1 MNTPTRK
8 SNNSSLE
15 IVIAALTASLADL
28 RRATDIDY
36 TGERAPNEPVFDSP
50 RRQSARKNITEA
62 IDSLSR
68 DITLD
73 PMDGLRR
80 SDDVLRE
87 VQHAA
92 QDPNL
97 WAARRKYLLEHI
109 QTVRSATHNLTCSL
123 CGPALQ
129 RQQDDAVA
137 AGIAAVQGA
146 SSKEF
151 ESAVV
156 QGFTEA
162 TTPGPV
168 QAPQTATAAKA
179 LSYYASVPRP
189 AEVPSLA
196 EEYRS
201 DVLRSYMTAA
211 GVTAPSPDAMKGA
224 LDSIREIDRIMDR
237 MEEQTGMSVTMGDGK
252 IIFSAR

>member
-1 MNTPTRK
+1 MNTSATRK

-15 IVIAALTASLADL
+15 LVIGALKASLKDL

-50 RRQSARKNITEA
+50 RRKSARLSIDNAITN
-62 IDSLSR
+62 LSR

-73 PMDGLRR
+73 PIDGLRR

-97 WAARRKYLLEHI
+97 WAARRQYLLEHI
-109 QTVRSATHNLTCSL
+109 QTVRSATHNLTCAH

-137 AGIAAVQGA
+137 AVAAGIAAVQGA
-146 SSKEF
+146 ASKEF
-151 ESAVV
+151 ESAVM

-162 TTPGPV
+162 TTP
-168 QAPQTATAAKA
+168 QTTT
-179 LSYYASVPRP
+179 RP
-189 AEVPSLA
+189 EVPSLA
-196 EEYRS
+196 EEYKS
-201 DVLRSYMTAA
+201 DVLRSFM
-211 GVTAPSPDAMKGA
+211 
-224 LDSIREIDRIMDR
+224 DRIL
-237 MEEQTGMSVTMGDGK
+237 
-252 IIFSAR
+252 SARR